1 MLPAHLPPRRL
12 SRCPCHDTAGGIVV
26 SPLTASAA
34 KTINDKQV
42 SPPPVAWITMTG
54 VSTTPAMQSAACWKP
69 RPKEGACCGFS

>member
-1 MLPAHLPPRRL
+1 M
-12 SRCPCHDTAGGIVV
+12 V

-54 VSTTPAMQSAACWKP
+54 VSTTPAMQSAAVLEAET
-69 RPKEGACCGFS
+69 EGGRGAAAFVVFVAKR

>member
-1 MLPAHLPPRRL
+1 M
-12 SRCPCHDTAGGIVV
+12 V

-69 RPKEGACCGFS
+69 RPKEGACRGFS